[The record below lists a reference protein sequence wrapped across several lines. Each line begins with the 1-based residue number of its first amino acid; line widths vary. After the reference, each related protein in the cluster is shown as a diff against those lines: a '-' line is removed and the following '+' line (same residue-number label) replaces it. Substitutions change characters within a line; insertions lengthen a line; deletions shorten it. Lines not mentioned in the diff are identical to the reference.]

1 MVNGRYLIMRKFVF
15 GVVFFLVS
23 GIANLAVAQQT
34 VWIQIE
40 AQRSLAK
47 AQVVARDYSGSLQ
60 QVNGFALRSGWYA
73 IAIGPFSP
81 VDADDVL
88 QQLRVTRQIPG
99 DSYIV
104 DGTNFRRQFWPV
116 GAATLNAQPDA
127 PQVSEQVE
135 EQSEIQIVAPPVIG
149 EETVAQARRSESQLS
164 REERELLQVALQ
176 WEGYYRSAIDGAIG
190 PGTRKSMAA
199 WQEQER
205 YEATGVLTTLQRRT
219 LVTRYQDMLA
229 SLGMTNQ
236 IDNATGI
243 EISLPMAMV
252 EFDRYEPPFAHF
264 TPKNDSDVQVL
275 LISQTGDEATLR
287 GLYDI
292 MQTLEIVPLEGA
304 RDIGAR
310 SFTLT
315 GENRDMSSYTFAAL
329 ANGHVK
335 GFTLIW
341 PASADKRRSMVLNA
355 MKNSFAALPD
365 TVLPDV
371 FGDPNAAQSLD
382 LLAGLSVRQPDVS
395 RSGFYIDAIGSVLT
409 TAEAVASCE
418 RVTLDQVHNAEVAAV
433 DNSTGLALLR
443 PTGPLSPIRIAQLNV
458 ATPRLNSE
466 IAVSGYSYEGL
477 LGAPSLTY
485 GILSDLRGLKGE
497 TSINRLA
504 IDATPG
510 DAGGP
515 VFDSSGGV
523 LGMLLPA
530 EIGGRR
536 LPDDVRFAANSDSI
550 SIFLTAQGV
559 TPIESEVTGVM
570 APEDLTIVA
579 GDMTVLVSCWN

>member
-1 MVNGRYLIMRKFVF
+1 MRKFVF
-15 GVVFFLVS
+15 GVVFFLIS
-23 GIANLAVAQQT
+23 GIANFALAQQT

-40 AQRSLAK
+40 AQRSLGK
-47 AQVVARDYSGSLQ
+47 AQDVARNYSGSLQ

-88 QQLRVTRQIPG
+88 QQLRVTRQIPV

-116 GAATLNAQPDA
+116 GAATLNTQPA
-127 PQVSEQVE
+127 TPEVSEQVE
-135 EQSEIQIVAPPVIG
+135 EQVEVQIIATPVIG
-149 EETVAQARRSESQLS
+149 EETIAQARQSENQLL
-164 REERELLQVALQ
+164 REERELLQTALQ
-176 WEGYYRSAIDGAIG
+176 WEGFYRSAIDGAIG
-190 PGTRKSMAA
+190 PGTRKSMAG
-199 WQEQER
+199 WQEQEG

-219 LVTRYQDMLA
+219 LVMRYQDMLA
-229 SLGMTNQ
+229 SLGMTNL

-243 EISLPMAMV
+243 EITLPLTMV

-264 TPKNDSDVQVL
+264 VPKNGSDVQVL

-287 GLYDI
+287 GLFDI

-304 RDIGAR
+304 RNISAR

-341 PASADKRRSMVLNA
+341 PASADKRRSMVLNS

-371 FGDPNAAQSLD
+371 FGDPDAAQSLD
-382 LLAGLSVRQPDVS
+382 LMAGLSVRQPDVS
-395 RSGFYIDAIGSVLT
+395 RSGFYIDALGSVLT
-409 TAEAVASCE
+409 TAQAVASCE
-418 RVTLDQVHNAEVAAV
+418 RITLDEEYNVEVAAI
-433 DNSTGLALLR
+433 DQSSGLALLR
-443 PTGPLSPIRIAQLNV
+443 PIGPLSPIRIAQLNV
-458 ATPRLNSE
+458 GAPRLNSE

-497 TSINRLA
+497 TSINRLSVE
-504 IDATPG
+504 ATPG

-523 LGMLLPA
+523 LGMLLPT

-536 LPDDVRFAANSDSI
+536 LPDDVRFAVNSDSI
-550 SIFLTAQGV
+550 SVFLTAQGV
-559 TPIESEVTGVM
+559 TLPESQVSGVM
-570 APEDLTIVA
+570 APEDLTIFA